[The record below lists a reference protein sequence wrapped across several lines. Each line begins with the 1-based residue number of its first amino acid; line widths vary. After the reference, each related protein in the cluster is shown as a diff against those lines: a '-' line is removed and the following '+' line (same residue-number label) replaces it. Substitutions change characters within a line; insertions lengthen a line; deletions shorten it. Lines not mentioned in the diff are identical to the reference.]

1 MKLAFV
7 SALAFAATQGVNA
20 QMSAPGWAQEQNA
33 TVQHAGP
40 GMAPTQR
47 FFDSQEVLLFEITSL
62 NETTE
67 DYTYNVKVVGVNK
80 EKVSGLTAL
89 TIAFSDYDEAN
100 GPITSKIDAVEA
112 VDVYEPSAM
121 KTKVTGVSLAAITKL
136 TVGINAPNDNTSDH
150 LSTFSTG
157 IVSISD
163 NAFANLTGLTE
174 IITYCE
180 AAPTMKS
187 NAFASSRYSKAKL
200 TVPNIKGKKEYQGK
214 AGGVFA
220 NAEGWNNFMYNNKL
234 YVNGSA
240 KFFGD
245 FDNSGS
251 LNSTDVKRMISY
263 LNAIEDDE
271 EYSGSVNSL
280 SLDIN
285 GDGSFTSTDVKRLLT
300 IINTIED
307 M

>member
-33 TVQHAGP
+33 TVQHVGANMKAGD
-40 GMAPTQR
+40 R
-47 FFDSQEVLLFEITSL
+47 FFAADEVLLFEITSR

-67 DYTYNVKVVGVNK
+67 EYTYKVKVVGVNN

-89 TIAFSDYDEAN
+89 TIAFSDYDN
-100 GPITSKIDAVEA
+100 DITSKIDAVEA
-112 VDVYEPSAM
+112 IDVYEPSAM

-174 IITYCE
+174 IITYNTTPATMT
-180 AAPTMKS
+180 AAAFPT
-187 NAFASSRYSKAKL
+187 ALYSKAKL
-200 TVPNIKGKKEYQGK
+200 SVAPSDLGTIAGKFATAPGWEKFQRIYTVGDIY
-214 AGGVFA
+214 A
-220 NAEGWNNFMYNNKL
+220 
-234 YVNGSA
+234 
-240 KFFGD
+240 FGD
-245 FDNSGS
+245 FNADGLINTLDTSDFAVYSKKRGKNYTEPYNEHSVDFDGSGKW
-251 LNSTDVKRMISY
+251 STLD
-263 LNAIEDDE
+263 
-271 EYSGSVNSL
+271 L
-280 SLDIN
+280 SL
-285 GDGSFTSTDVKRLLT
+285 FRTWQKKRFRK
-300 IINTIED
+300 I
-307 M
+307 